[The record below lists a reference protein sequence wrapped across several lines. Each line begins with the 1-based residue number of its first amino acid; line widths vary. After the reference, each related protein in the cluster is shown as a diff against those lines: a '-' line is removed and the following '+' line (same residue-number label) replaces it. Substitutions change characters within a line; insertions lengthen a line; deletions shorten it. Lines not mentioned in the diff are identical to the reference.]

1 MIGMMY
7 LVLTALLALNVS
19 KEILQAFIVVNES
32 IETTTENFTQKLA
45 DNYAEFEK
53 AQSLNPEKVK
63 EFYDKAQ
70 EARRIAQ
77 ELVDYIELTKWEVT
91 VTTDNKINTIE
102 EAKNT
107 PLQQVSSR
115 DKYTEPTRFFF
126 ERSPD
131 GENARS
137 GELRDKIVQ
146 FKKDMLELVDPRF
159 RDMIKMQ
166 GLDVDGPFYDAD
178 GKRQTWMQHNFYYS
192 ILAADITILN
202 KLINEVRNVEFDVTK
217 HLFGAVNADDFKFDE
232 VRAKVLASSNYVLR
246 GDNYEADVIV
256 AAWDSKQNPT
266 LKYVMGAD
274 TIQDPDN
281 MPNAIEVEGEGGIAR
296 ISIPAST
303 LGIQKFAGVIMVQ
316 NPAGIKIPYPFES
329 EYIVGEPSLTV
340 SALKM
345 NVFYIGVDNPVAISV
360 PGIPAERLRPSITT
374 GSLRPQAGNYVVT
387 VPRDART
394 TTINVSADFDGEMR
408 SMGKAEFRVKRVPD
422 PIATVAGK
430 SSGLIP
436 KAALTAA
443 GGVIPQMPADFEF
456 ELFFEIQSFTFV
468 TVRGGD
474 VFERNARGNRFSP
487 EMKDLIDNARRGT
500 KIWIENIIASGPDG
514 NRQLGTIA
522 LQVQ

>member
-32 IETTTENFTQKLA
+32 IETTTDNFTKKLD
-45 DNYAEFEK
+45 DNYTEFEK
-53 AQSLNPEKVK
+53 AYAASPDKVK

-70 EARRIAQ
+70 EAKRIAQ
-77 ELVDYIELTKWEVT
+77 QMVDYIELTKWEVI
-91 VTTDNKINTIE
+91 VSTDNNIETIE
-102 EAKNT
+102 DAQNT
-107 PLQQVSSR
+107 PLQEIAAR

-126 ERSPD
+126 ERSPN

-146 FKKDMLELVDPRF
+146 FKTDMLELVDPRY
-159 RDMIKMQ
+159 RDVIEL

-178 GKRQTWMQHNFYYS
+178 GQPQTWMQHNFYYS

-202 KLINEVRNVEFDVTK
+202 KLINEVRNAEFDVTK
-217 HLFGAVNADDFKFDE
+217 HLFGAVNADDFKFDK
-232 VRAKVLASSNYVLR
+232 VTAKVLASSNYVLK

-266 LKYVMGAD
+266 LKYVLGAD
-274 TIQDPDN
+274 TIQDPSN
-281 MPNAIEVEGEGGIAR
+281 MPNAIEVAGEGGIAK

-316 NPAGIKIPYPFES
+316 SPSGVEVPYHFES

-374 GSLRPQAGNYVVT
+374 GTMRPQAGNYVVT

-408 SMGKAEFRVKRVPD
+408 SMGNAEFRVKRVPD

-430 SSGLIP
+430 SSGLVP

-474 VFERNARGNRFSP
+474 VFERNTRGNRFSP

-522 LQVQ
+522 LQIQ